1 MLINLPMEPLN
12 FPANDPGPQTLLT
25 SLSEQ
30 QNLERLSWVLNRVN
44 GYVGVSNHMG
54 SRFTAQ
60 PEALKP
66 VLQAINTRGLLF
78 LDSRSTP
85 RSVATKLAGE
95 IGLPRAF
102 NNRFIDQEAARVAI
116 DARLG
121 EIEKIAREN
130 GAAVAMGFPYPVT
143 FERVLGW
150 IPSLEA
156 KGIALAPISAVAN
169 RQGDR

>member
-1 MLINLPMEPLN
+1 M
-12 FPANDPGPQTLLT
+12 
-25 SLSEQ
+25 
-30 QNLERLSWVLNRVN
+30 ERLNWVLNRVT

-85 RSVATKLAGE
+85 RSVAIKIASE
-95 IGLPRAF
+95 INLPRAY

-116 DARLG
+116 DSRLA

-130 GAAVAMGFPYPVT
+130 GSAVAMGFPYPVT

-150 IPSLEA
+150 IPGLEA